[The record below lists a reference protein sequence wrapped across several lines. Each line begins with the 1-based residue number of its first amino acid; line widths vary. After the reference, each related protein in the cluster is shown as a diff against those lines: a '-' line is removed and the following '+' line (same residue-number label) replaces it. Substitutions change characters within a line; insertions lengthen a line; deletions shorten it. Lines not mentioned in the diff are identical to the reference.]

1 MVWPNVHSCEHAVAL
16 QIDDLLG
23 LRDCKGDRVIAVL
36 MRVCPN
42 ESVLFRAV
50 GEVLLDDSRGLI
62 VPLRSVR
69 GRPDAVALVFDP
81 RRVRLVKLAGRS
93 PTGYAGPR
101 SFNFRKHGPRPSL
114 GLTGDYHDGR
124 QQRMS
129 AFEGSG
135 HGVLRRECLLL
146 TQSGHPVGG
155 LVLPRSLPR
164 K

>member
-1 MVWPNVHSCEHAVAL
+1 MSASDLSGHWADQHLKPVVRRFLTRLMVWPNVHSCEHAVAL

-23 LRDCKGDRVIAVL
+23 LRDRKGDRVIAVL

-114 GLTGDYHDGR
+114 GVD
-124 QQRMS
+124 
-129 AFEGSG
+129 
-135 HGVLRRECLLL
+135 RR
-146 TQSGHPVGG
+146 
-155 LVLPRSLPR
+155 LPCRPATTN
-164 K
+164 

>member
-1 MVWPNVHSCEHAVAL
+1 MVGPNVHSCEHAVTL

-50 GEVLLDDSRGLI
+50 GEVLLDNSRGLI

-69 GRPDAVALVFDP
+69 GRPDAVALVFDQ
-81 RRVRLVKLAGRS
+81 RGVRLVKLAGRS

-101 SFNFRKHGPRPSL
+101 SFNFRKHDPRPSL
-114 GLTGDYHDGR
+114 GLTRDYHAGLQR
-124 QQRMS
+124 RMS
-129 AFEGSG
+129 AFEGKADTAFCAA
-135 HGVLRRECLLL
+135 HACFRPKADMR
-146 TQSGHPVGG
+146 TPYR
-155 LVLPRSLPR
+155 VLPF
-164 K
+164 